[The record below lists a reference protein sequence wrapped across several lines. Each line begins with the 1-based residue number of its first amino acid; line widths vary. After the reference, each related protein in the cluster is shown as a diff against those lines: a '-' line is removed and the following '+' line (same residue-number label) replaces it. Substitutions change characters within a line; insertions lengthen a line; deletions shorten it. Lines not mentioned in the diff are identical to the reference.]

1 MNLSPTKWTAIG
13 PAPVDTPNVSLGFS
27 AGRIEAAAPDP
38 GNIDTMYLGAS
49 GGGVW
54 KTGVWNNP
62 SPVWLVTSDE
72 QPSINFGGYHPLVVH
87 PAHNETVFGV
97 VSGPGAGVLKSTN
110 FGLSWQ
116 LLGNNTFE
124 GAGLGSI
131 AVHPTDVNT
140 LYVSVWSGGNFCVAG
155 VYKSTDGGASWNNT
169 TTFHDGFVS
178 DVIIARYDPQ
188 MLLAGMI
195 PGYNGAGTG
204 TSGVYNSPDGGMTWH
219 LNSGN
224 GLPTNL
230 FVGGAIRLESASQG
244 GHAYA
249 VLFYNDI
256 NSGQKSVIR
265 YRTIDNSLSWQQLA
279 ATPGTPEL
287 RSWHVLLGVDQRDA
301 KHVIAN
307 DAYSLYESHDSGQT
321 WKRADVANNKNIGDD
336 WVNIAF
342 DHNNKTVVTA
352 DRNVYHYDPATKAW
366 EQHSGNLQVTQ
377 LYTLTLTP
385 QTADFCC
392 GIAQD
397 HVASFR
403 FSGSILWNFM
413 PGGSGETG
421 KVLIDPGND
430 KLMYA
435 SNPLDPPNAFVV
447 RTTDGGQN
455 WKVIHKDNGWKKEDY
470 NLAYSTQKSFAMD
483 PSNSKRLL
491 LGTNKVF
498 ECKDATAQ
506 NTVWTAISGVLTTAQ
521 DVGSQYITALAV
533 AASDGKVIYAATGDG
548 HVWTTVDDGA
558 HWKQNDSGLLGAGV
572 GKVVDLRIDP
582 ANRKRAFAVTNGAPG
597 KNMWYH
603 DPATAKWKNIS
614 GDMPSNLGVVTIA
627 VDWRYQPNPIYVG
640 SVRGVYRSI
649 NNGVH
654 WSKFGLYLPNTAV
667 SDLQTEFK
675 HNILGAS
682 TLGRGVFEIL
692 MSEPKVRIKVPPV
705 VVPPP
710 RPPRLEE
717 VPAYGHIG
725 DLTVLPGKLPGQPL
739 VDAKARSIV
748 REREHKK

>member
-38 GNIDTMYLGAS
+38 GNIDTMYVGAS

-256 NSGQKSVIR
+256 NSGQNHQTVSGGRGPSICSSCAER
-265 YRTIDNSLSWQQLA
+265 EGDQTTRTC
-279 ATPGTPEL
+279 P
-287 RSWHVLLGVDQRDA
+287 R
-301 KHVIAN
+301 
-307 DAYSLYESHDSGQT
+307 
-321 WKRADVANNKNIGDD
+321 
-336 WVNIAF
+336 
-342 DHNNKTVVTA
+342 
-352 DRNVYHYDPATKAW
+352 
-366 EQHSGNLQVTQ
+366 
-377 LYTLTLTP
+377 
-385 QTADFCC
+385 
-392 GIAQD
+392 
-397 HVASFR
+397 
-403 FSGSILWNFM
+403 
-413 PGGSGETG
+413 
-421 KVLIDPGND
+421 
-430 KLMYA
+430 
-435 SNPLDPPNAFVV
+435 
-447 RTTDGGQN
+447 
-455 WKVIHKDNGWKKEDY
+455 
-470 NLAYSTQKSFAMD
+470 
-483 PSNSKRLL
+483 
-491 LGTNKVF
+491 
-498 ECKDATAQ
+498 
-506 NTVWTAISGVLTTAQ
+506 
-521 DVGSQYITALAV
+521 
-533 AASDGKVIYAATGDG
+533 
-548 HVWTTVDDGA
+548 
-558 HWKQNDSGLLGAGV
+558 
-572 GKVVDLRIDP
+572 
-582 ANRKRAFAVTNGAPG
+582 
-597 KNMWYH
+597 
-603 DPATAKWKNIS
+603 
-614 GDMPSNLGVVTIA
+614 
-627 VDWRYQPNPIYVG
+627 
-640 SVRGVYRSI
+640 
-649 NNGVH
+649 
-654 WSKFGLYLPNTAV
+654 
-667 SDLQTEFK
+667 
-675 HNILGAS
+675 NILGPLRKSWHPSGA
-682 TLGRGVFEIL
+682 TTELPIPRDHPYNCLPLIHIEAFERNLLPQCGRRYTSFKTGEQ
-692 MSEPKVRIKVPPV
+692 K
-705 VVPPP
+705 
-710 RPPRLEE
+710 
-717 VPAYGHIG
+717 
-725 DLTVLPGKLPGQPL
+725 
-739 VDAKARSIV
+739 
-748 REREHKK
+748 